1 MVHVTKE
8 EKRNSILKSVI
19 QCSQLGCTH
28 SYSKSNSPRA
38 ASALK
43 HNAIDFLD
51 GEREGEGYECQKLDP
66 TNMTYMQCAVAM
78 AKVRTRAGKFGE
90 SEAFLPFSEKVT
102 HNYHSFPEPSSMN
115 SNSGNPVVLGASSS
129 KNAHTVRWSRD
140 ATPPP
145 KACTAGSIMQKWPQ
159 LQHGEAGGRASDHLS
174 IIIFISEPER
184 TLKFGSAMKFA

>member
-1 MVHVTKE
+1 MVHRVHVTKE

-28 SYSKSNSPRA
+28 SYSKSNPPRA

-78 AKVRTRAGKFGE
+78 AKVRTRA
-90 SEAFLPFSEKVT
+90 
-102 HNYHSFPEPSSMN
+102 FPESLVNLRHFCPS
-115 SNSGNPVVLGASSS
+115 LR
-129 KNAHTVRWSRD
+129 K
-140 ATPPP
+140 
-145 KACTAGSIMQKWPQ
+145 
-159 LQHGEAGGRASDHLS
+159 
-174 IIIFISEPER
+174 
-184 TLKFGSAMKFA
+184 

>member
-1 MVHVTKE
+1 MVHATKE

-51 GEREGEGYECQKLDP
+51 GEREGEGYECQKLEP

-115 SNSGNPVVLGASSS
+115 SNSGNPVCPWG
-129 KNAHTVRWSRD
+129 
-140 ATPPP
+140 
-145 KACTAGSIMQKWPQ
+145 
-159 LQHGEAGGRASDHLS
+159 
-174 IIIFISEPER
+174 IIIQECSHGPLEQRCNATAKGVYCGEHYAEMASVATWGSGRGRESE
-184 TLKFGSAMKFA
+184 GAII

>member
-28 SYSKSNSPRA
+28 SYSKSNPPRA

-66 TNMTYMQCAVAM
+66 TNMTYMQCAVAV
-78 AKVRTRAGKFGE
+78 AKV
-90 SEAFLPFSEKVT
+90 
-102 HNYHSFPEPSSMN
+102 
-115 SNSGNPVVLGASSS
+115 
-129 KNAHTVRWSRD
+129 
-140 ATPPP
+140 
-145 KACTAGSIMQKWPQ
+145 
-159 LQHGEAGGRASDHLS
+159 
-174 IIIFISEPER
+174 
-184 TLKFGSAMKFA
+184 